1 MSTKNDDGGGEGEEA
16 RALFAAIAA
25 GEAGGLLGLLARRG
39 GRRGPA
45 LALAAAELDAL
56 DPAQPSAARGAGGGP
71 WSGLSDAALDD
82 DALDDVAL
90 DDVALDDLALAA
102 EDRRSGARRGPGLR
116 LAVEPT
122 ERGWRAEVLEAPEGW
137 SLWWAERPLPLE
149 VGARLHLEG
158 DHPWLVLG
166 PEGEELLLQP
176 G

>member
-1 MSTKNDDGGGEGEEA
+1 MSTKNDDGGGEGGDA

-25 GEAGGLLGLLARRG
+25 GEAGGLLGSLARRG

-45 LALAAAELDAL
+45 LALAAAELEAL
-56 DPAQPSAARGAGGGP
+56 DPAQPSAARGAGPGP
-71 WSGLSDAALDD
+71 WSGLS
-82 DALDDVAL
+82 DVAL
-90 DDVALDDLALAA
+90 DDVALDAAAFDDGALAA
-102 EDRRSGARRGPGLR
+102 EDRRSGARLGPGLR
-116 LAVEPT
+116 VAVEPT

-137 SLWWAERPLPLE
+137 SLWWADRPLPLE